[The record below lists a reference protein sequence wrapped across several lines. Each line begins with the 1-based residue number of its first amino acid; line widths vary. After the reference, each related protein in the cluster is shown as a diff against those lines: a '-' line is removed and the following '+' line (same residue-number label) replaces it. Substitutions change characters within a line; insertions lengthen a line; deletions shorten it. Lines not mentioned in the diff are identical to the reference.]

1 MHIVVAILAILGG
14 LALWYYRVKAARE
27 AGGEI
32 LDAANDVRL
41 AARRLMYK
49 RKHNTHPADSVDDA
63 RLAAS
68 GIAVAVATMDAPI
81 SQAEIVA
88 LTKAARETFD
98 VSEREALDMVSFG
111 RWVSDQCGTNDEAVR
126 RLSKVVAKLAGA
138 EAGPDLI
145 RIVTEVAAA
154 DGGPLGE
161 DEMDALETIRRT
173 LGLAG

>member
-1 MHIVVAILAILGG
+1 MHIIAALIAIATAIGV
-14 LALWYYRVKAARE
+14 WYWRAKMARE

-68 GIAVAVATMDAPI
+68 GIVVAIATMDAPI
-81 SQAEIVA
+81 SQAEISA
-88 LTKAARETFD
+88 LSKAAQDTFD

-111 RWVSDQCGTNDEAVR
+111 RWIADQCGTPGEAVR

-138 EAGPDLI
+138 EAAPDL
-145 RIVTEVAAA
+145 VAMISDVATA
-154 DGGPLGE
+154 DGRELGE
-161 DEMDALETIRRT
+161 EEMDAIATVRRA
-173 LGLAG
+173 LGVG